1 MRNKIITY
9 AENYLKNKEIRYE
22 TMLFD
27 SGSLMIDIW
36 VQNNFYVIQFD
47 TEKIGL
53 SQVTSETALFDIIPD
68 RSFYTFDEFKLEFEK
83 LFGRLV

>member
-9 AENYLKNKEIRYE
+9 AEHYLKNKEIRYE

-27 SGSLMIDIW
+27 SGALMIDIW

-68 RSFYTFDEFKLEFEK
+68 RSFDTFDEFKLEFEK
-83 LFGRLV
+83 LFDRLV

>member
-1 MRNKIITY
+1 MRNKIIIY
-9 AENYLKNKEIRYE
+9 AENYLKNKKIRFE

-27 SGSLMIDIW
+27 SGALMIDIW

-53 SQVTSETALFDIIPD
+53 SEVTSETALFDIIPD
-68 RSFYTFDEFKLEFEK
+68 RSFDTFEEFKLEFEK
-83 LFGRLV
+83 VFDKLV